1 MFFYSVL
8 QYKCKEIYIL
18 KELYRTNNPVEISYI
33 RHEMAEHDIQII
45 ELDHHTSIVEGSIGA
60 IQRRIMVID
69 ADFEDAKRILED
81 LSL

>member
-45 ELDHHTSIVEGSIGA
+45 ELDQHTSIVEGSIGA

-69 ADFEDAKRILED
+69 TDFEDAKRILED